1 MDIRIQRTK
10 IKLNS
15 TLAQLL
21 KEKKI
26 NDITVLELCKTA
38 NINRTTFYKYY
49 ADVNDLV
56 QKIEE
61 DIINDIVQDI
71 NDINRNYLLTFTS
84 KILERVNKENSII
97 RQLISDNGDHNFL
110 KQILSKVKKESI
122 EEWQKLLKKADSN
135 DLNNIYNFIIDG
147 SIGIINNWVNNKCK
161 EDPKNIS
168 LFINKICMSGLS
180 SFI

>member
-10 IKLNS
+10 IKITD
-15 TLAQLL
+15 TLEVML
-21 KEKKI
+21 KTKELK
-26 NDITVLELCKTA
+26 NITVLELCQEA

-49 ADVNDLV
+49 NDIDDLV
-56 QKIEE
+56 NKIEVE
-61 DIINDIVQDI
+61 LISEIEKEIES
-71 NDINRNYLLTFTS
+71 INRNYLLTYTS
-84 KILERVNKENSII
+84 KLLERVSKDNSII
-97 RQLISDNGDHNFL
+97 RALISSNGDHKFL
-110 KQILSKVKKESI
+110 RLILSKVKKQSI
-122 EEWQKLLKKADSN
+122 EEWQKLLKKADEN

-147 SIGIINNWVNNKCK
+147 SIGIINSWINKKCK